1 MQGMRTASDN
11 LEMWANMRH
20 PPRPIRSMKN
30 WTMTNPA
37 KKVYV
42 MGAYLV
48 KSSGPGWRPWMMRPP
63 MSTAVTDS
71 PGMPSVSVGMR
82 EPPVTA
88 LFAASEPATP
98 SMEPRP
104 KSSGFLENCLA
115 VL

>member
-1 MQGMRTASDN
+1 
-11 LEMWANMRH
+11 
-20 PPRPIRSMKN
+20 
-30 WTMTNPA
+30 
-37 KKVYV
+37 
-42 MGAYLV
+42 
-48 KSSGPGWRPWMMRPP
+48 MMRPP

-104 KSSGFLENCLA
+104 KSSGFWRTVWPYCNLGSRQWKRPRRGGYR
-115 VL
+115 